1 MRIKYFISV
10 SVLFLFFYFLFK
22 YGVFGKLK
30 GILTVL
36 RPDYLLL
43 SLLFYLSTYVFR
55 ALRLSV
61 MFPSISVAE
70 LSAVMGVHTF
80 FNNVLPFRSGEASFP
95 IILKKLFGIDVAI
108 SSVALLLVRVLDVL
122 SLSLLFS
129 VSAFIVATQ
138 KRELLLIPLLTSLTL
153 LGVLFIGT
161 KLLKKLKDKFFIVG
175 NIFSFI
181 QGFISLSN
189 LLLLFVFSLF
199 TWLFKFFSFFFILKA
214 GGVELSFFQTVFSS
228 TFGELTSI
236 LPVHSVGGFGTYE
249 AGLTG
254 GFALL
259 GIKTDQA
266 LTVAFYFHLV
276 LLLMSVVLAS
286 LGWVFLS
293 SRLKRRQRA

>member
-1 MRIKYFISV
+1 MRTKHLISLIV
-10 SVLFLFFYFLFK
+10 IAVFFYFLLE
-22 YGVFGKLK
+22 YGVFSKLK
-30 GILTVL
+30 EIVLSL
-36 RPDYLLL
+36 RPEYLIL
-43 SLLFYLSTYVFR
+43 SLLFYLSTYIFR
-55 ALRLSV
+55 ALRFSV
-61 MFPSISVAE
+61 MFPNISVPE
-70 LSAVMGVHTF
+70 LSAVMGIHTF

-129 VSAFIVATQ
+129 LSAFIVATQ
-138 KRELLLIPLLTSLTL
+138 KTELLWIPLLISVAL
-153 LGVLFIGT
+153 LGALLLGA
-161 KLLKKLKDKFFIVG
+161 KLLRKLKDKFSVVG
-175 NIFSFI
+175 NIFLFV
-181 QGFISLSN
+181 QGFVSLNNFLRLS
-189 LLLLFVFSLF
+189 LFSLL
-199 TWLFKFFSFFFILKA
+199 TWLFKFVSFFFILKA
-214 GGVELSFFQTVFSS
+214 GKVELSFFQTVFSS

-276 LLLMSVVLAS
+276 LLLMSAILAS
-286 LGWVFLS
+286 LSWIFLS
-293 SRLKRRQRA
+293 SRLKKRQSV

>member
-1 MRIKYFISV
+1 LRTKHLISLIV
-10 SVLFLFFYFLFK
+10 IAVFFYFLLE
-22 YGVFGKLK
+22 YGVFSKLK
-30 GILTVL
+30 EIVLSL
-36 RPDYLLL
+36 RPEYLIL
-43 SLLFYLSTYVFR
+43 SLLFYLSTYIFR
-55 ALRLSV
+55 ALRFSV
-61 MFPSISVAE
+61 MFPNISVPE